1 MRALID
7 TCIVIDVLQDR
18 QPFASDAQLI
28 FLAAANKRF
37 DGFLTANC
45 VTDIYYLT
53 HRKTHSDAETRRI
66 LNKLLYLF
74 DLLDTTAMD
83 CRHALLSSIT
93 DFEDAVMVESAVR
106 CGMECIVTRNVR
118 DYEKSPLHVC
128 TPAEIL
134 QQITSSDKDF
144 LE

>member
-7 TCIVIDVLQDR
+7 TCIIIDALQNR
-18 QPFASDAQLI
+18 EPFAGDAQAI
-28 FLAAANKRF
+28 FLAAANKQF

-45 VTDIYYLT
+45 MTDIYYLT
-53 HRKTHSDAETRRI
+53 HRKTHSDKDTRQI

-83 CRHALLSSIT
+83 CRHALLSSMT

-106 CGMECIVTRNVR
+106 CNLDCLFPCSVFSA
-118 DYEKSPLHVC
+118 YSP
-128 TPAEIL
+128 IR
-134 QQITSSDKDF
+134 
-144 LE
+144 

>member
-7 TCIVIDVLQDR
+7 TCIVIDVLQNR
-18 QPFASDAQLI
+18 QPFAADAQTI
-28 FLAAANKRF
+28 FLAAANRQF

-45 VTDIYYLT
+45 MTDIYYLT
-53 HRKTHSDAETRRI
+53 HQKTHSDKDTRQV
-66 LNKLLYLF
+66 LSKLLYLF

-83 CRHALLSSIT
+83 CRHALLSNMA

-106 CGMECIVTRNVR
+106 CNLDCVVTRNVK
-118 DYEKSPLHVC
+118 DYGKAPLPIY
-128 TPAEIL
+128 TPAEFLAHVIP
-134 QQITSSDKDF
+134 SDEDS